1 MIEEHDD
8 FRFHVAL
15 DAYEKSGDENPM
27 RIGGIVSTDQLDK
40 DGERI
45 LQEGLDFNPFLN
57 EGWFNDNH
65 ARHTAGVVGYPTDVK
80 FVRKG
85 EKLPNGK
92 MAAHNG
98 HWAEGYLVNTD
109 KGREIWA
116 LTQALKDTPRK
127 LAFSIEGKVQ
137 RRSGPD
143 AKTVAKAI
151 VKHVAVTHCPVNTGT
166 EMHDLSKALMAG
178 SAITNPG
185 TSPGQGFPLRGE
197 SLEGSPNSPA
207 KKNRKKPPA
216 TQTFEVDD
224 DDLNDVIKADVEQ
237 DFEVV
242 AMSELDLLKSWAPI
256 IAERVHIDRRE
267 DRLTKSEARFMV
279 SETIPN
285 MSAHDVD
292 AFLANLTE

>member
-1 MIEEHDD
+1 MIHEEQD

-15 DAYEKSGDENPM
+15 DAYEKAGDENPM
-27 RIGGIVSTDQLDK
+27 RIGGIVSTDQIDK

-45 LQEGLDFNPFLN
+45 LQDGLDFQPFLN

-65 ARHTAGVVGYPTDVK
+65 ARHTGGVVGFPTDVK
-80 FVRKG
+80 YVRKG

-98 HWAEGYLVNTD
+98 HWAEGYLLNTD
-109 KGREIWA
+109 KGREIWG

-137 RRSGPD
+137 KRDPRDPL
-143 AKTVAKAI
+143 TIAKAT
-151 VKHVAVTHCPVNTGT
+151 VKHVAVTHCPVNAGT
-166 EMHDLSKALMAG
+166 ELHDLTKALMAG

-185 TSPGQGFPLRGE
+185 SSPGQGFPLRGE
-197 SLEGSPNSPA
+197 SLEGSPNNPS
-207 KKNRKKPPA
+207 KKNKKKPPA
-216 TQTFEVDD
+216 NQTFEVDD
-224 DDLNDVIKADVEQ
+224 DQPDVIKAEAEQ
-237 DFEVV
+237 SFEVV

-256 IAERVHIDRRE
+256 IAERVDIDRRE
-267 DRLTKSEARFMV
+267 DRLTKAEARMMV

-285 MSAHDVD
+285 LSAHDVD